1 MRISVNCGSCFNEF
15 TASENAAGKRV
26 RCPACGEPVRV
37 PLDGDDEGDAPRS
50 SSKSRK
56 GKKQASSSGN
66 SSALVGLSIGGGAVA
81 VIGLLAVLLL
91 NNRGTNPPVAPT
103 NPANPVVAGTPTIP
117 QTGPPGAAPGMAMP
131 PGGNMGGMAHPPG
144 HAPSQPGVTAVP
156 TGGSVLVGTQPANG
170 AQIAPTIPAGAANGN
185 PVIKPLGAEPAVA
198 AIAANKPIVSADDDD
213 PVPQQDLPMV
223 ELNKKVEKSVVRIIV
238 KGEQGASVGSGF
250 VVNTDGSIVTNYHVI
265 EGAVSAEV
273 QFENGDKYPVAGFT
287 VVDKKLDLAIIK
299 IDVDPAKLS
308 RLRIAKALP
317 LKGEQV
323 AAFGAPRGLSF
334 TTSNGIISAIRNS
347 NEFKVRAAGT
357 YLQTTTPISPGNS
370 GGPLVNMRGE
380 VVGVNSFKME
390 GENLNFAVSC
400 VDIDGFVATSAGV
413 AVATLTPSALPREF
427 TRDNPF
433 SRAEN
438 IARTTKGNMLLG
450 NISDAVIFMLPF
462 AVDPTMNITN
472 FVDKQIEKNLIGKAK
487 WTQVTSRSQVKKST
501 AVVVALIYF
510 VADEKNPAAVELK
523 CNLQI
528 IARDVDKDGIDYIA
542 IVYDENRSMGKIS
555 MNSLVAGT
563 IPNGMKKEI
572 PEFFTKIVQDY
583 RKAQR
588 SNDSADK

>member
-1 MRISVNCGSCFNEF
+1 MRIPVSCDSCSNEF
-15 TASENAAGKRV
+15 SASENAAGKRV

-37 PLDGDDEGDAPRS
+37 PLDAGDEDVPRS
-50 SSKSRK
+50 SRSKGRK
-56 GKKQASSSGN
+56 GKKQAASSGN
-66 SSALVGLSIGGGAVA
+66 SSAVMGLAIGGGGVA
-81 VIGLLAVLLL
+81 VIGLLAVMLM
-91 NNRGTNPPVAPT
+91 NNRGATPPAAGNPVSPMAATAPT
-103 NPANPVVAGTPTIP
+103 TPAIP
-117 QTGPPGAAPGMAMP
+117 GGAPGMAIP
-131 PGGNMGGMAHPPG
+131 TAPNMGGAAAPGGQVPPAHG
-144 HAPSQPGVTAVP
+144 AAVP
-156 TGGSVLVGTQPANG
+156 PASTLTLGTQPANNLPM
-170 AQIAPTIPAGAANGN
+170 AATIPTGAANGN
-185 PVIKPLGAEPAVA
+185 PVVKTLGAEPAVNSVA
-198 AIAANKPIVSADDDD
+198 VNKPIVTADDDD
-213 PVPQQDLPMV
+213 PVPTQDLPMV

-238 KGEQGASVGSGF
+238 KAEQGASVGSGF
-250 VVNTDGSIVTNYHVI
+250 VINTDGSIVTNYHVI

-287 VVDKKLDLAIIK
+287 VVDKELDLAVIK
-299 IDVDPAKLS
+299 INVDPGKLS

-317 LKGEQV
+317 SKGETV

-347 NEFKVRAAGT
+347 ADFKVRSAGT

-400 VDIDGFVATSAGV
+400 LDIEGFVAKGAGV
-413 AVATLTPSALPREF
+413 AMAPLSPSALPQVF

-450 NISDAVIFMLPF
+450 NINDAVILMLPF
-462 AVDPTMNITN
+462 AVDPTGTITD
-472 FVDKQIEKNLIGKAK
+472 FVDKQIAKNLIGKAK
-487 WTQVTSRSQVKKST
+487 WTQVTRGSQVKKST

-528 IARDVDKDGIDYIA
+528 VARDVDKDGIDYIA

-555 MNSLVAGT
+555 INSLASGT

-588 SNDSADK
+588 GNAASQSE